1 MSLRNLD
8 ALLRPRALFWLGH
21 AQTPAQQ
28 ALLAKLQGRPDGV
41 RLEEW
46 GDGIPKGAAPQEGA
60 LAILVENRFAL
71 PETLEQLAALG
82 CRALLW
88 PIREPPDR
96 QVLEAARRHTL
107 RILGPRSIG
116 AALGKGLDVSALAQ
130 SPLPGS
136 LALIVQS
143 QSIAAAASDWAYG
156 RRIGFSWIAV
166 TGGEADVDVADLLDY
181 AALDP
186 DTQAVA
192 VEVGQIHGARKF
204 MSAARACARAKPTV
218 ILQTRLSDRSAAGAD
233 PVRSAA
239 FARAGMVEVAD
250 LPGLF
255 DAIAAL
261 QRLGATEQ
269 PRVLVAANGAA
280 LCALSTA
287 ALLRQG
293 LSLAEFGEGPRTALL
308 ARLPDARFRP
318 GSVDLGE
325 PDLPTTMAALRL
337 LLETPGVD
345 ALMFVR
351 SPVAGHPHL
360 PVAEALAEARLG
372 PRLLS
377 VWLGLE
383 SAAPARRR
391 SAEAGQS
398 TFTSPEAAARAIR
411 YRWEYTRNRELLTQT
426 PPRMELPSLDP
437 PQVARSL
444 HQHLGDGSD
453 SSPGAAL
460 ELLRA
465 YGLERALRVGSRAV
479 VLQLRLERHRELGM
493 HLRLQAPGCGPMT
506 PVAHGFVPLD
516 ALLARRLLQA
526 AGLRVETTSDTATE
540 PGLSARTFAAAEVAL
555 VRLAQIAMDQ
565 PLVERLDL
573 ELILRS
579 GKALVGKT
587 PRVLLTPGPAPE
599 RERLALAPYPAALA
613 HTVVLG
619 EHAAY
624 AVRPVRPEDEPAVI
638 DLMESLDADSIRL
651 RFFAYIR
658 YFSHAMAARMTQI
671 DYDREL
677 ALVVHDADGAGRMHA
692 IGTLIAD
699 PDGASAEFA
708 LLVHQD
714 RVRHGL
720 GRHLLL
726 QFIEH
731 ARRSGLERLWGVVL
745 VENRAMLGLAHSLGF
760 VARADPQEKGC
771 RRVELSLKTP

>member
-1 MSLRNLD
+1 MTIRNLD
-8 ALLRPRALFWLGH
+8 ALLRPRALLWLGR

-28 ALLAKLQGRPDGV
+28 ALLAKLQTRPAGMP
-41 RLEEW
+41 LQEW
-46 GDGIPKGAAPQEGA
+46 GDGIPPGVGPQPDA
-60 LAILVENRFAL
+60 LAILAESRFAL
-71 PETLEQLAALG
+71 PETLDRLGALG

-88 PIREPPDR
+88 PLREPPDR

-116 AALGKGLDVSALAQ
+116 AALATGLDVSTLAQ

-156 RRIGFSWIAV
+156 RRIGFSWIAA

-192 VEVGQIHGARKF
+192 VEVGQIRGARKF

-239 FARAGMVEVAD
+239 FARAGMVEVPD

-280 LCALSTA
+280 LCALSTH

-293 LSLAEFGEGPRTALL
+293 LSLAELGKGPRNAVL

-318 GSVDLGE
+318 GAVDLGE
-325 PDLPTTMAALRL
+325 PDLPATLAALRL

-360 PVAEALAEARLG
+360 PVAEALAEAGLG

-426 PPRMELPSLDP
+426 PPRLELASLD
-437 PQVARSL
+437 QLLVARSL

-453 SSPGAAL
+453 SGPGAAL

-465 YGLERALRVGSRAV
+465 YGLERALRVGSHAL

-493 HLRLQAPGCGPMT
+493 HLRLQAPGCGPGT
-506 PVAHGFVPLD
+506 PVAYGFVPLD
-516 ALLARRLLQA
+516 ALLARRLLQS
-526 AGLRVETTSDTATE
+526 AGLQLESANE
-540 PGLSARTFAAAEVAL
+540 PGLSARSFAAAESAL
-555 VRLAQIAMDQ
+555 IRVAQIAMDQ

-573 ELILRS
+573 ELILRG

-619 EHAAY
+619 DRTAY

-638 DLMESLDADSIRL
+638 ELMESLDADSIRL

-658 YFSHAMAARMTQI
+658 YFSHGMAARMTQI

-677 ALVVHDADGAGRMHA
+677 ALVVHDAGGAGRMHA

-699 PDGASAEFA
+699 PDGVSAEFA

-720 GRHLLL
+720 GRHLLT

-731 ARRSGLERLWGVVL
+731 ARRRGIEQIWGVVL
-745 VENRAMLGLAHSLGF
+745 VENRGMLALAHRLGF
-760 VARADPQEKGC
+760 VARADPLDRGC
-771 RRVELSLKTP
+771 RRVELSLKAS

>member
-1 MSLRNLD
+1 MTVRNLD
-8 ALLRPRALFWLGH
+8 ALLRPRALLWLGEP
-21 AQTPAQQ
+21 QVPAQR
-28 ALLAKLQGRPDGV
+28 ALLDKLRGNASGLA
-41 RLEEW
+41 LEVWSE
-46 GDGIPKGAAPQEGA
+46 GIPGDAPACEGA
-60 LAILVENRFAL
+60 LAVLADSRFAV
-71 PETLEQLAALG
+71 PETIARLGALG

-88 PIREPPDR
+88 PLRDTPDR
-96 QVLEAARRHTL
+96 RILEAARQSTL

-116 AALGKGLDVSALAQ
+116 IALGAGLDVSTLAQ

-156 RRIGFSWIAV
+156 RRIGFSWIAA
-166 TGGEADVDVADLLDY
+166 TGGESDVDVADLLDY
-181 AALDP
+181 AALDSH
-186 DTQAVA
+186 TQAVA
-192 VEVGQIHGARKF
+192 VEVGEIRGARKF

-218 ILQTRLSDRSAAGAD
+218 ILQTRLADRAAAGAD

-239 FARAGMVEVAD
+239 FARAGMVEVPD

-261 QRLGATEQ
+261 QRLAATDQ

-280 LCALSTA
+280 LCALSTN

-293 LSLAEFGEGPRTALL
+293 LSLAEPDDSLRTALA
-308 ARLPDARFRP
+308 ARVSGARFRA
-318 GSVDLGE
+318 GAVDLGE
-325 PDLPTTMAALRL
+325 PDIETTLEALRL
-337 LLETPGVD
+337 LLAAPGID

-360 PVAEALAEARLG
+360 PVANALAEAKLG
-372 PRLLS
+372 ARLLS

-411 YRWEYTRNRELLTQT
+411 YRWEYARNRELLTQT
-426 PPRMELPSLDP
+426 PPRMELASLDP
-437 PQVARSL
+437 QQVARSL
-444 HQHLGDGSD
+444 QAHLGEGTDASA
-453 SSPGAAL
+453 GAAL
-460 ELLRA
+460 DLLRA
-465 YGLERALRVGSRAV
+465 YGLERARRIRSDAIVLRV
-479 VLQLRLERHRELGM
+479 RLERHRELGM
-493 HLRLQAPGCGPMT
+493 HLRLQAPGCGAAT
-506 PVAHGFVPLD
+506 PVAHAFVPLD
-516 ALLARRLLQA
+516 ALLARRLLQS
-526 AGLRVETTSDTATE
+526 AGLDAGNTCEAE
-540 PGLSARTFAAAEVAL
+540 PQPRSLAAAETAL
-555 VRLAQIAMDQ
+555 VRIAQIAMDQ

-587 PRVLLTPGPAPE
+587 PSVLLTPGPAPE
-599 RERLALAPYPAALA
+599 RERLALAPYPAMLA
-613 HTVVLG
+613 HRVTLG
-619 EHAAY
+619 EGRVY

-638 DLMESLDADSIRL
+638 ELMESLDAESVRL
-651 RFFAYIR
+651 RFFAHIR
-658 YFSHAMAARMTQI
+658 YFSHVMAARMTQI

-677 ALVVHDADGAGRMHA
+677 ALVVHDAGGSGPMHA

-699 PDGASAEFA
+699 PDGVTAEFA

-720 GRHLLL
+720 GRHLLMQL
-726 QFIEH
+726 IEQ
-731 ARRSGLERLWGVVL
+731 ARRHGVESVWGVVL
-745 VENRAMLGLAHSLGF
+745 AENRGMLGLAHSLGF
-760 VARADPQEKGC
+760 SARPDPQEPGC
-771 RRVELSLKTP
+771 RRVELRLGAA

>member
-1 MSLRNLD
+1 MTIRNLD
-8 ALLRPRALFWLGH
+8 ALLRPQALLWLGR
-21 AQTPAQQ
+21 AQTPAHQ
-28 ALLAKLQGRPDGV
+28 ALLAKLRSTPGGV
-41 RLEEW
+41 RLDEW
-46 GDGIPKGAAPQEGA
+46 ADGIPQDAAPSPGA
-60 LAILVENRFAL
+60 LAILAESRWAL
-71 PETLEQLAALG
+71 PETLERLGALG

-88 PIREPPDR
+88 PLREAPDR
-96 QVLEAARRHTL
+96 KLLEAARRHTL

-116 AALGKGLDVSALAQ
+116 AALGTGLDVSTLAQ
-130 SPLPGS
+130 SPWPGS

-143 QSIAAAASDWAYG
+143 QSVAAAASDWAYG
-156 RRIGFSWIAV
+156 RRIGFSWIAT
-166 TGGEADVDVADLLDY
+166 TGGEADIDVADLLDY

-192 VEVGQIHGARKF
+192 VEVGQIRGARKF

-218 ILQTRLSDRSAAGAD
+218 ILQTLRSDRSAAGAD

-239 FARAGMVEVAD
+239 FARAGMVEVPD

-261 QRLGATEQ
+261 QRLGATMQ

-280 LCALSTA
+280 LCALSTH

-293 LSLAEFGEGPRTALL
+293 LSLAELGADPRSALL
-308 ARLPDARFRP
+308 ARVPEARFRP
-318 GSVDLGE
+318 GAVDLGE
-325 PDLPTTMAALRL
+325 PDLPTTVASLRL
-337 LLETPGVD
+337 LLEAPDVD

-426 PPRMELPSLDP
+426 PPRVELPSLDP

-444 HQHLGDGSD
+444 HEHLGEGSD
-453 SSPGAAL
+453 ASPGAAL
-460 ELLRA
+460 DLLRA
-465 YGLERALRVGSRAV
+465 YGLERALRTGSRAL

-493 HLRLQAPGCGPMT
+493 HLRLQAPGIGPK
-506 PVAHGFVPLD
+506 PVAAYGFVPLD
-516 ALLARRLLQA
+516 ALLARRLLQS
-526 AGLRVETTSDTATE
+526 AGLQVESALT
-540 PGLSARTFAAAEVAL
+540 PGLSARTFAAAEIAL
-555 VRLAQIAMDQ
+555 IRLAQIAMDQ

-573 ELILRS
+573 DLILRS

-587 PRVLLTPGPAPE
+587 PRVQLTPGPVPE

-619 EHAAY
+619 ERRSY

-638 DLMESLDADSIRL
+638 ELMESLDADSIRL

-658 YFSHAMAARMTQI
+658 YFSHAMAARMTQV

-677 ALVVHDADGAGRMHA
+677 ALVVHDAAGAGRMHA

-699 PDGASAEFA
+699 PDGVSAEFA

-731 ARRSGLERLWGVVL
+731 ARRSGMEQLWGVVL
-745 VENRAMLGLAHSLGF
+745 VENRAMLGLARRLGF
-760 VARADPQEKGC
+760 VTHDDPQERGC
-771 RRVELSLKTP
+771 RRVELNLKNS